1 MKKIKKKQSKKNKN
15 MAIRQIAGLVAIL
28 AVVFVFCGVWLFKSI
43 ESSNNKKDN
52 SGQQG
57 GLNVGDQGN
66 DETVGT
72 DPGASGN
79 EGTQGGTGNEGTQG
93 GTGNE
98 GTQGGTGNEGT
109 QGGTGNEGTQ
119 GGSGNSGNQ
128 GGSGYQDDEEGGR
141 IF

>member
-15 MAIRQIAGLVAIL
+15 MAIGQIAGLVAIL
-28 AVVFVFCGVWLFKSI
+28 SVVFVFCGVWLFKSI

-72 DPGASGN
+72 DPGASGD
-79 EGTQGGTGNEGTQG
+79 EGTQSGTGS
-93 GTGNE
+93 E